1 VRRRS
6 RYFWVSSITDPGNF
20 PGTLDV
26 IAVNMKRDLP
36 NEDGRTF

>member
-1 VRRRS
+1 MRCSS
-6 RYFWVSSITDPGNF
+6 RNSLVSAVTDPGNF

-36 NEDGRTF
+36 NEDERTF